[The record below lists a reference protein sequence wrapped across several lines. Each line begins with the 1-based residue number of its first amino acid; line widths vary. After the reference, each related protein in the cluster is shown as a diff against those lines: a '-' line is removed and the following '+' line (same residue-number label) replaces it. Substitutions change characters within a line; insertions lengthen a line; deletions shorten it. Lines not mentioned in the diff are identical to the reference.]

1 MVTISHEGGHALV
14 AVLTG
19 RRLMGIRLHADTS
32 GVTLSRGKPTGP
44 GMVAM
49 LAAGYLAPA
58 VAGLGAALLL
68 ASGHSLALLW
78 LAVGWL
84 TLMLLQIRNAYGLLV
99 LVVCGAAAGLV
110 SWYLP
115 GTTVSLLAYLLTWVL
130 LLAAPKPVLELMRQ
144 RRRPG
149 RPRSSDVD
157 PAQPA
162 DRAAGADL
170 GAGVPAGQPGRPGG
184 RRPRPAAVGGRPAG
198 EPRRLTV
205 PRRQEPPSSLTGA
218 RWCVLRRLLAAGSDS
233 EARADSGA
241 LGGQDQLVPDGG
253 VGRHR

>member
-1 MVTISHEGGHALV
+1 MREVLSQIWERATTTQPAPEPAVVVAVALVALALVLLPRAWSLTRHVVTISHEGGHALV

-32 GVTLSRGKPTGP
+32 GVTLSSGKPIGP

-84 TLMLLQIRNAYGLLV
+84 SLMLLQIRNAYGLLV
-99 LVVCGAAAGLV
+99 LVVCGVGAGLA
-110 SWYLP
+110 SWYLA
-115 GTTVSLLAYLLTWVL
+115 GTTLSLLAYLLTWLL

-144 RRRPG
+144 RRRG
-149 RPRSSDVD
+149 QARSSDVD
-157 PAQPA
+157 QLT
-162 DRAAGADL
+162 RL
-170 GAGVPAGQPGRPGG
+170 TRVPAVLWETSFLLANLAGLVVGVFVLLPSV
-184 RRPRPAAVGGRPAG
+184 AAVAW
-198 EPRRLTV
+198 
-205 PRRQEPPSSLTGA
+205 SA
-218 RWCVLRRLLAAGSDS
+218 
-233 EARADSGA
+233 
-241 LGGQDQLVPDGG
+241 
-253 VGRHR
+253 

>member
-1 MVTISHEGGHALV
+1 MREVLSQIWSRATASQPAPEPAVVAGVAVLALGLVLVPRAWTLTRQLVTISHEGGHALV
-14 AVLTG
+14 AVVTG

-84 TLMLLQIRNAYGLLV
+84 SLMLLQIRNVYGLLV
-99 LVVCGAAAGLV
+99 LILCGAAAGLA

-115 GTTVSLLAYLLTWVL
+115 GTTLSLLAYLLTWL
-130 LLAAPKPVLELMRQ
+130 LLFAAPKPVLELMAQ
-144 RRRPG
+144 RRRG
-149 RPRSSDVD
+149 TARGSDVD
-157 PAQPA
+157 Q
-162 DRAAGADL
+162 L
-170 GAGVPAGQPGRPGG
+170 T
-184 RRPRPAAVGGRPAG
+184 
-198 EPRRLTV
+198 RLTRL
-205 PRRQEPPSSLTGA
+205 PA
-218 RWCVLRRLLAAGSDS
+218 VLWELIFLLANVVG
-233 EARADSGA
+233 
-241 LGGQDQLVPDGG
+241 LV
-253 VGRHR
+253 VGILVLLPTSFS

>member
-1 MVTISHEGGHALV
+1 MREVLSQIWSRATASQPAPEPAVVAGVAVLALGLVLVPRAWTLTRQLVTISHEGGHALV
-14 AVLTG
+14 AVVTG

-84 TLMLLQIRNAYGLLV
+84 SLMLLQIRNVYGLLV
-99 LVVCGAAAGLV
+99 LILCGAAAGLA

-115 GTTVSLLAYLLTWVL
+115 GTTLSLLAYLLTWL
-130 LLAAPKPVLELMRQ
+130 LLFAAPKPVLELMAQ
-144 RRRPG
+144 RRRG
-149 RPRSSDVD
+149 TARGSDVD
-157 PAQPA
+157 Q
-162 DRAAGADL
+162 L
-170 GAGVPAGQPGRPGG
+170 T
-184 RRPRPAAVGGRPAG
+184 
-198 EPRRLTV
+198 RLTRL
-205 PRRQEPPSSLTGA
+205 PA
-218 RWCVLRRLLAAGSDS
+218 VLWELIFLLANVVG
-233 EARADSGA
+233 
-241 LGGQDQLVPDGG
+241 LV
-253 VGRHR
+253 VGILVLLPISFS

>member
-1 MVTISHEGGHALV
+1 MREVLSQIWERATATQPAPEPAVVLAVALVALALVLIPRAWSLTRHLVTISHEGGHALV

-32 GVTLSRGKPTGP
+32 GVTLSRGKTTGP

-84 TLMLLQIRNAYGLLV
+84 SLMLLQIRNAYGLLV
-99 LVVCGAAAGLV
+99 LLVCGVGAGLA
-110 SWYLP
+110 SWYLA
-115 GTTVSLLAYLLTWVL
+115 GTTMSLLAYLLTWLL

-144 RRRPG
+144 RRRG
-149 RPRSSDVD
+149 RARGSDVD
-157 PAQPA
+157 QLT
-162 DRAAGADL
+162 RL
-170 GAGVPAGQPGRPGG
+170 TRVPALLW
-184 RRPRPAAVGGRPAG
+184 
-198 EPRRLTV
+198 ETFF
-205 PRRQEPPSSLTGA
+205 
-218 RWCVLRRLLAAGSDS
+218 LLANLAG
-233 EARADSGA
+233 
-241 LGGQDQLVPDGG
+241 LVVG
-253 VGRHR
+253 VFVLLPSVVAGFSWSA

>member
-1 MVTISHEGGHALV
+1 VREVLTQIWERATSTQPAPEPAAVVTVALVALALVVLPRAWMLTRHLVTISHEGGHALV

-32 GVTLSRGKPTGP
+32 GVTLSRGRSTGP

-84 TLMLLQIRNAYGLLV
+84 SLMLLQIRNAYGLLV
-99 LVVCGAAAGLV
+99 LGVCGVGAALA
-110 SWYLP
+110 SWYLA
-115 GTTVSLLAYLLTWVL
+115 GTTLSLLAYLLTWLL

-144 RRRPG
+144 RRREAESRTTRRRQARG
-149 RPRSSDVD
+149 SDVD
-157 PAQPA
+157 QLT
-162 DRAAGADL
+162 RL
-170 GAGVPAGQPGRPGG
+170 TRVPALIWEVLFLLANLAGL
-184 RRPRPAAVGGRPAG
+184 AVGVIVLLPSVVDA
-198 EPRRLTV
+198 LT
-205 PRRQEPPSSLTGA
+205 SA
-218 RWCVLRRLLAAGSDS
+218 
-233 EARADSGA
+233 
-241 LGGQDQLVPDGG
+241 
-253 VGRHR
+253 

>member
-1 MVTISHEGGHALV
+1 MREVLSQIWERATATQPAPEPAVVVAVALVALALVLVPRAWSLTRHVVTISHEGGHALV

-84 TLMLLQIRNAYGLLV
+84 SLMLLQIRNAYGLLV
-99 LVVCGAAAGLV
+99 LLVCGVGAGLA
-110 SWYLP
+110 SWYLS
-115 GTTVSLLAYLLTWVL
+115 GTTLSLLAYLLTWVL

-144 RRRPG
+144 RRRG
-149 RPRSSDVD
+149 QARGSDVD
-157 PAQPA
+157 QLA
-162 DRAAGADL
+162 RL
-170 GAGVPAGQPGRPGG
+170 TRVPALLWEMLFLLANLAGL
-184 RRPRPAAVGGRPAG
+184 AVGVFVLLPSVVAG
-198 EPRRLTV
+198 F
-205 PRRQEPPSSLTGA
+205 SWSA
-218 RWCVLRRLLAAGSDS
+218 
-233 EARADSGA
+233 
-241 LGGQDQLVPDGG
+241 
-253 VGRHR
+253 

>member
-1 MVTISHEGGHALV
+1 MREVLSQIWSRATASQPAPEPAVVAGVALLALGLVLVPRAWTLTRQLVTISHEGGHALV
-14 AVLTG
+14 AVVTG

-84 TLMLLQIRNAYGLLV
+84 SLMLLQIRNVYGLLV
-99 LVVCGAAAGLV
+99 LILCGAAAGLA

-115 GTTVSLLAYLLTWVL
+115 GTTLSLLAYLLTWL
-130 LLAAPKPVLELMRQ
+130 LLFAAPKPVLELMAQ
-144 RRRPG
+144 RRRG
-149 RPRSSDVD
+149 TARGSDVD
-157 PAQPA
+157 Q
-162 DRAAGADL
+162 L
-170 GAGVPAGQPGRPGG
+170 T
-184 RRPRPAAVGGRPAG
+184 
-198 EPRRLTV
+198 RLTRL
-205 PRRQEPPSSLTGA
+205 PA
-218 RWCVLRRLLAAGSDS
+218 VLWELIFLLANVVG
-233 EARADSGA
+233 
-241 LGGQDQLVPDGG
+241 LV
-253 VGRHR
+253 VGILVLLPISFP

>member
-1 MVTISHEGGHALV
+1 MLKQIWDRAAATQPPPDPVVVVGVALVALALVLLPRAWSLTRHVVTISHEGGHALV

-68 ASGHSLALLW
+68 ASGRSLALLW

-84 TLMLLQIRNAYGLLV
+84 ALMLLQIRNAYGLLV
-99 LVVCGAAAGLV
+99 LVVCGAGAGLA

-115 GTTVSLLAYLLTWVL
+115 GTTLSMLAYLLTWLL
-130 LLAAPKPVLELMRQ
+130 LLAAPKPVLELMAQ
-144 RRRPG
+144 RRRRG
-149 RPRSSDVD
+149 RAGGSDVD
-157 PAQPA
+157 QLS
-162 DRAAGADL
+162 RL
-170 GAGVPAGQPGRPGG
+170 TGVPALLWEIFFLLANLAGL
-184 RRPRPAAVGGRPAG
+184 AVGVFV
-198 EPRRLTV
+198 LL
-205 PRRQEPPSSLTGA
+205 PSVTALVTG
-218 RWCVLRRLLAAGSDS
+218 L
-233 EARADSGA
+233 SG
-241 LGGQDQLVPDGG
+241 
-253 VGRHR
+253 

>member
-1 MVTISHEGGHALV
+1 MREVLTRIWARATATQPAPEPIVVVGAALVALALVLIPQAWLITRHVVTISHEGGHALV

-32 GVTLSRGKPTGP
+32 GVTLSRGRPSGP

-84 TLMLLQIRNAYGLLV
+84 ALMLLQIRNAYGLLV
-99 LVVCGAAAGLV
+99 LLVCGAAAALV

-115 GTTVSLLAYLLTWVL
+115 GSTLSLLAYLLTWVL
-130 LLAAPKPVLELMRQ
+130 LVAAPKPVLELIAQ
-144 RRRPG
+144 RRRG
-149 RPRSSDVD
+149 QARGSDVD
-157 PAQPA
+157 QLT
-162 DRAAGADL
+162 RL
-170 GAGVPAGQPGRPGG
+170 TRVPALLWELGFLLANLAGL
-184 RRPRPAAVGGRPAG
+184 AVGVLVLLPDAG
-198 EPRRLTV
+198 T
-205 PRRQEPPSSLTGA
+205 
-218 RWCVLRRLLAAGSDS
+218 LLGT
-233 EARADSGA
+233 
-241 LGGQDQLVPDGG
+241 LVG
-253 VGRHR
+253 

>member
-1 MVTISHEGGHALV
+1 MREVLSQIWERATATQPAPEPAVVLAVALVALALVLIPRAWSLTRHLVTISHEGGHALV

-32 GVTLSRGKPTGP
+32 GVTLSRGKTTGP

-84 TLMLLQIRNAYGLLV
+84 SLMLLQIRNAYGLLV
-99 LVVCGAAAGLV
+99 LLVCGIGAGLA
-110 SWYLP
+110 SWYLA
-115 GTTVSLLAYLLTWVL
+115 GTTLSLLAYLLTWLL

-144 RRRPG
+144 RRRG
-149 RPRSSDVD
+149 QARGSDVD
-157 PAQPA
+157 QLT
-162 DRAAGADL
+162 RL
-170 GAGVPAGQPGRPGG
+170 TRVPA
-184 RRPRPAAVGGRPAG
+184 
-198 EPRRLTV
+198 
-205 PRRQEPPSSLTGA
+205 
-218 RWCVLRRLLAAGSDS
+218 VLWETFFLLANLAG
-233 EARADSGA
+233 
-241 LGGQDQLVPDGG
+241 LVVG
-253 VGRHR
+253 VFVLLPSVVAGFSWSA

>member
-1 MVTISHEGGHALV
+1 MREVLSQIWERATATQPAPEPAVVLAVALVALALVLIPRAWSLTRHVVTISHEGGHALV

-84 TLMLLQIRNAYGLLV
+84 SLMLLQIRNAYGLLV
-99 LVVCGAAAGLV
+99 LLVCGIGAGLA
-110 SWYLP
+110 SWYLA
-115 GTTVSLLAYLLTWVL
+115 GTTLSLLAYLLTWLL

-144 RRRPG
+144 RRRG
-149 RPRSSDVD
+149 QARGSDVD
-157 PAQPA
+157 QLT
-162 DRAAGADL
+162 RL
-170 GAGVPAGQPGRPGG
+170 TRVPA
-184 RRPRPAAVGGRPAG
+184 
-198 EPRRLTV
+198 
-205 PRRQEPPSSLTGA
+205 
-218 RWCVLRRLLAAGSDS
+218 VLWETFFLLANLAG
-233 EARADSGA
+233 
-241 LGGQDQLVPDGG
+241 LVVG
-253 VGRHR
+253 VFVLLPSVVAGFSWSA

>member
-1 MVTISHEGGHALV
+1 VREVLSQIWERATATQPAPEPAVVVAVALVALALVLLPRAWSLTRHVVTISHEGGHALV

-84 TLMLLQIRNAYGLLV
+84 SLMLLQIRNAYGLLV
-99 LVVCGAAAGLV
+99 LLVCGIGAGLA
-110 SWYLP
+110 SWYLA
-115 GTTVSLLAYLLTWVL
+115 GTTLSLLAYLLTWLL

-144 RRRPG
+144 RRRG
-149 RPRSSDVD
+149 RARGSDVD
-157 PAQPA
+157 QLT
-162 DRAAGADL
+162 RL
-170 GAGVPAGQPGRPGG
+170 TRVPAVAWETLFLVANLAGL
-184 RRPRPAAVGGRPAG
+184 AVGVV
-198 EPRRLTV
+198 LLL
-205 PRRQEPPSSLTGA
+205 PS
-218 RWCVLRRLLAAGSDS
+218 VVAA
-233 EARADSGA
+233 
-241 LGGQDQLVPDGG
+241 LVASA
-253 VGRHR
+253 

>member
-1 MVTISHEGGHALV
+1 MREVLSQIWSRATASQPAPEPAVVAGVALLALGLVLVPRAWTLTRQLVTISHEGGHALV
-14 AVLTG
+14 AVVTG

-84 TLMLLQIRNAYGLLV
+84 SLMLLQIRNVYGLLV
-99 LVVCGAAAGLV
+99 LILCGAAAGLA

-115 GTTVSLLAYLLTWVL
+115 GTTLSLLAYLLTWL
-130 LLAAPKPVLELMRQ
+130 LLFAAPKPVLELMAQ
-144 RRRPG
+144 RRRG
-149 RPRSSDVD
+149 TARGSDVD
-157 PAQPA
+157 Q
-162 DRAAGADL
+162 L
-170 GAGVPAGQPGRPGG
+170 T
-184 RRPRPAAVGGRPAG
+184 
-198 EPRRLTV
+198 RLTRL
-205 PRRQEPPSSLTGA
+205 PA
-218 RWCVLRRLLAAGSDS
+218 VLWELIFLLANVVG
-233 EARADSGA
+233 
-241 LGGQDQLVPDGG
+241 LV
-253 VGRHR
+253 VGILVLLPTSFS

>member
-1 MVTISHEGGHALV
+1 MREVLSQIWSRATASQPAPEPAVVAGVALLALGLVLVPRAWTLTRQLVTISHEGGHALV
-14 AVLTG
+14 AVVTG

-84 TLMLLQIRNAYGLLV
+84 SLMLLQIRNVYGLLV
-99 LVVCGAAAGLV
+99 LILCGAAAGLA

-115 GTTVSLLAYLLTWVL
+115 GTTLSLLAYLLTWL
-130 LLAAPKPVLELMRQ
+130 LLFAAPKPVLELMAQ
-144 RRRPG
+144 RRRG
-149 RPRSSDVD
+149 TARGSDVD
-157 PAQPA
+157 Q
-162 DRAAGADL
+162 L
-170 GAGVPAGQPGRPGG
+170 T
-184 RRPRPAAVGGRPAG
+184 
-198 EPRRLTV
+198 RLTRL
-205 PRRQEPPSSLTGA
+205 PA
-218 RWCVLRRLLAAGSDS
+218 VLWELIFLLANVVG
-233 EARADSGA
+233 
-241 LGGQDQLVPDGG
+241 LV
-253 VGRHR
+253 VGILVLLPISFS

>member
-1 MVTISHEGGHALV
+1 VREVLSQIWERATATQPAPEPAVVVAVALVALALVLLPRAWSLTRHVVTISHEGGHALV

-84 TLMLLQIRNAYGLLV
+84 SLMLLQIRNAYGLLV
-99 LVVCGAAAGLV
+99 LLVCGIGAGLA
-110 SWYLP
+110 SWYLA
-115 GTTVSLLAYLLTWVL
+115 GTTLSLLAYLLTWLL

-144 RRRPG
+144 RRRG
-149 RPRSSDVD
+149 RARGSDVD
-157 PAQPA
+157 QLTRLTRFPAVA
-162 DRAAGADL
+162 WETLFLVANLAGL
-170 GAGVPAGQPGRPGG
+170 
-184 RRPRPAAVGGRPAG
+184 AVGVV
-198 EPRRLTV
+198 LLL
-205 PRRQEPPSSLTGA
+205 PS
-218 RWCVLRRLLAAGSDS
+218 VVAA
-233 EARADSGA
+233 
-241 LGGQDQLVPDGG
+241 LVASA
-253 VGRHR
+253 

>member
-1 MVTISHEGGHALV
+1 MREVLSHIWSRATAAQPAPEPAVVAGIAVLALGLVVVPHAWTLTRHLVTISHEGGHALV

-68 ASGHSLALLW
+68 VSGHSLALLW

-84 TLMLLQIRNAYGLLV
+84 SLMLLQIRNLYGLLV
-99 LVVCGAAAGLV
+99 LVVCGVAAGLA

-115 GTTVSLLAYLLTWVL
+115 GSTLSLLAYLVTWL
-130 LLAAPKPVLELMRQ
+130 LLFAAPKPVLELMAQ
-144 RRRPG
+144 RRRG
-149 RPRSSDVD
+149 AARGSD
-157 PAQPA
+157 A
-162 DRAAGADL
+162 DQLA
-170 GAGVPAGQPGRPGG
+170 
-184 RRPRPAAVGGRPAG
+184 
-198 EPRRLTV
+198 RLTHL
-205 PRRQEPPSSLTGA
+205 PALLWEL
-218 RWCVLRRLLAAGSDS
+218 LFLLANVAG
-233 EARADSGA
+233 
-241 LGGQDQLVPDGG
+241 LVVG
-253 VGRHR
+253 VLLLLPVLS

>member
-1 MVTISHEGGHALV
+1 MALALVLLPRAWSLTRHVVTISHEGGHALV

-84 TLMLLQIRNAYGLLV
+84 SLMLLQIRNAYGLLV
-99 LVVCGAAAGLV
+99 LLVCGVGAGLA
-110 SWYLP
+110 SWYLA
-115 GTTVSLLAYLLTWVL
+115 GTTLSLLAYLLTWLL

-144 RRRPG
+144 RRRGPG
-149 RPRSSDVD
+149 ARLRRRP
-157 PAQPA
+157 AHPA
-162 DRAAGADL
+162 DPGARPAL
-170 GAGVPAGQPGRPGG
+170 GDVLPAGQPRRAGG
-184 RRPRPAAVGGRPAG
+184 RRVRPAAVGGG
-198 EPRRLTV
+198 GLRLV
-205 PRRQEPPSSLTGA
+205 CLTDGTA
-218 RWCVLRRLLAAGSDS
+218 PLDLSA
-233 EARADSGA
+233 
-241 LGGQDQLVPDGG
+241 GGQEVSGH
-253 VGRHR
+253 VRRR

>member
-1 MVTISHEGGHALV
+1 MREVLSQIWERATATQPAPEPAVVVAVALVALALVLLPRAWSLTRHVVTISHEGGHALV

-84 TLMLLQIRNAYGLLV
+84 SLMLLQIRNAYGLLV
-99 LVVCGAAAGLV
+99 LLVCGIGAGLA
-110 SWYLP
+110 SWYLA
-115 GTTVSLLAYLLTWVL
+115 GTTLSLLAYLLTWLL

-144 RRRPG
+144 RRRG
-149 RPRSSDVD
+149 RARGSDVD
-157 PAQPA
+157 QLT
-162 DRAAGADL
+162 RL
-170 GAGVPAGQPGRPGG
+170 TRVPAVAWETLFLVANLAGL
-184 RRPRPAAVGGRPAG
+184 AVGVV
-198 EPRRLTV
+198 LLL
-205 PRRQEPPSSLTGA
+205 PS
-218 RWCVLRRLLAAGSDS
+218 VVAA
-233 EARADSGA
+233 
-241 LGGQDQLVPDGG
+241 LVASA
-253 VGRHR
+253 